1 MDSDCESESESFGEE
16 AEEVSDEQLRLELEL
31 AQTETTIQE
40 SGITINFDNMI
51 KCSEES
57 PSLLGMLDSV
67 TEQIRCYLCEGGVVL
82 IESVCKRF
90 RKMAEDD
97 AFWGRHR
104 GYLRD
109 MTRKAT
115 LEQAGRRQILAY

>member
-40 SGITINFDNMI
+40 RGITINFDNMI

-57 PSLLGMLDSV
+57 PSLLGMSDSV
-67 TEQIRCYLCEGGVVL
+67 TEQIRCYLC
-82 IESVCKRF
+82 
-90 RKMAEDD
+90 
-97 AFWGRHR
+97 
-104 GYLRD
+104 
-109 MTRKAT
+109 
-115 LEQAGRRQILAY
+115 